1 MTVEKT
7 TNYGTINVSE
17 EAIASLV
24 GSLITECYGVV
35 GMASKQVLRD
45 GWTEL
50 LKKENYSRGVV
61 VRKSDDG
68 LELICTSLS
77 ASVSEFPKLSRKRR
91 RRSNT
96 CLKNPLICRL
106 PLSTYSCRVSAL
118 SSNIKELSH
127 GKD

>member
-50 LKKENYSRGVV
+50 LKKENYHL
-61 VRKSDDG
+61 K
-68 LELICTSLS
+68 LKIKLISMCSKIQL
-77 ASVSEFPKLSRKRR
+77 
-91 RRSNT
+91 
-96 CLKNPLICRL
+96 
-106 PLSTYSCRVSAL
+106 
-118 SSNIKELSH
+118 
-127 GKD
+127 